1 MGCLAKHDANRAT
14 RAEVRGTT
22 LGRILI
28 TGGAGF
34 IGSSLAL
41 LWKRSRPDD
50 ELIAF
55 DNLRR
60 AGSELAVD
68 RLKLGGVQFVHG
80 DVRNPE
86 DFDQIKSVDLVID
99 CAAEPSVQAGY
110 GSESAFLVHNN
121 LFGTVN
127 CLEFCRRHDAGLIFL
142 STSRVYPIAGLRALP
157 LEEQDDRLELPASAS
172 GPGWSASG
180 VRTDFPMQGSRSLY
194 GATKFASELLIE
206 EYSAIHGLA
215 AVSNR
220 CGVVA
225 GPWQMGRVDQGFFTL
240 FAARHLWRDPLNYI
254 GFGGTGKQV
263 RDVLHVEDLFDLV
276 ELQARNLEAGKA
288 LLFGVGGGHAN
299 SVSLRELARLCAE
312 RCEGAID
319 IGSSPETH
327 PADVPYYVND
337 NQVVT
342 DETGWRP
349 KRNIKT
355 LLDDVFYWLRER
367 EPELRQ
373 LLGPSAGKR

>member
-14 RAEVRGTT
+14 SVEVRGTT

-157 LEEQDDRLELPASAS
+157 L
-172 GPGWSASG
+172 
-180 VRTDFPMQGSRSLY
+180 
-194 GATKFASELLIE
+194 
-206 EYSAIHGLA
+206 
-215 AVSNR
+215 
-220 CGVVA
+220 
-225 GPWQMGRVDQGFFTL
+225 RVD
-240 FAARHLWRDPLNYI
+240 
-254 GFGGTGKQV
+254 
-263 RDVLHVEDLFDLV
+263 LHDRVV
-276 ELQARNLEAGKA
+276 QRRR
-288 LLFGVGGGHAN
+288 VQQQ
-299 SVSLRELARLCAE
+299 
-312 RCEGAID
+312 I
-319 IGSSPETH
+319 PETC
-327 PADVPYYVND
+327 
-337 NQVVT
+337 
-342 DETGWRP
+342 RP
-349 KRNIKT
+349 LRIQNFLWHSAAQF
-355 LLDDVFYWLRER
+355 LLKHLF
-367 EPELRQ
+367 
-373 LLGPSAGKR
+373 